1 MGVPS
6 DSNISSEEFGIL
18 SKYKDLEIE
27 IAKMWKI
34 KTKTIPVIVGA
45 LGTIKKR
52 IQKYVIEIPRN
63 LSLAEIQNI
72 VLYSNT
78 NILQKQFFLIPTILY
93 LNYMFI
99 KILQRIFL
107 CRSIFIQYIQ
117 IHHNNSYQKLYETR
131 TRGWEVLKQKYIIK
145 RNT

>member
-1 MGVPS
+1 MSVPS

-78 NILQKQFFLIPTILY
+78 NILQKQFSLIPTILY